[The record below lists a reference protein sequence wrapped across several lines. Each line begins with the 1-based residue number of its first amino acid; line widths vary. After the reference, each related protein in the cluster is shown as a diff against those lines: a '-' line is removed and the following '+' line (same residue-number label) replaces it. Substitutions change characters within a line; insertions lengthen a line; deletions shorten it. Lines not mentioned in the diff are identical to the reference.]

1 MARIRRRNGVPSLR
15 GSGCA
20 KSLEN
25 GSFLAFLSVMSVE
38 QIKAEI
44 QALETSDLQELAS
57 FLLRLRRERDPGRA
71 DEIAAK
77 IDRPKKQWVS
87 LEAFERRT
95 AD

>member
-1 MARIRRRNGVPSLR
+1 
-15 GSGCA
+15 
-20 KSLEN
+20 
-25 GSFLAFLSVMSVE
+25 MSVE

-44 QALETSDLQELAS
+44 QALETSDLQALAS
-57 FLLRLRRERDPGRA
+57 FLLRLRRERDPERA